1 MIKFNEAHKRTIGKS
16 VSWRIIITLVQ
27 IINGLIVTGS
37 LAFGIQMAS
46 LGAAVNIVL
55 YWVHE
60 RVWNKIQWS
69 REQAG
74 STYSEKWYRSISKDL
89 SWRVIITFNNFWM
102 PWVLTGSWKVGL
114 SFVTVATIVNMFI
127 YWSHERLW
135 NIASF
140 GKQVLDVDDTN
151 DVLEK

>member
-27 IINGLIVTGS
+27 IVNGLIVTGS

-74 STYSEKWYRSISKDL
+74 S
-89 SWRVIITFNNFWM
+89 
-102 PWVLTGSWKVGL
+102 
-114 SFVTVATIVNMFI
+114 MFI

>member
-1 MIKFNEAHKRTIGKS
+1 
-16 VSWRIIITLVQ
+16 
-27 IINGLIVTGS
+27 
-37 LAFGIQMAS
+37 
-46 LGAAVNIVL
+46 
-55 YWVHE
+55 
-60 RVWNKIQWS
+60 
-69 REQAG
+69 
-74 STYSEKWYRSISKDL
+74 
-89 SWRVIITFNNFWM
+89 M

-114 SFVTVATIVNMFI
+114 SFMGVATIVNMFI